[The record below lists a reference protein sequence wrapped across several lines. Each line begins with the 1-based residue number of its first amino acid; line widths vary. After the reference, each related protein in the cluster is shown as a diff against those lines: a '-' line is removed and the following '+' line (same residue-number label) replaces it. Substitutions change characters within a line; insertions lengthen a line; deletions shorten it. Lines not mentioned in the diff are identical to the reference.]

1 MKYESYFKSY
11 LELVEK
17 SLDEMLPPASQHPS
31 AVHEAMRYSV
41 FPAGKRFRPV
51 LTLASCEAAGGSA
64 LDAVIPAISLELIHC
79 YSLVHDDLPALDNDD
94 ERRGQPSCHKKFG
107 EALAIMAG
115 DGLLNH
121 AFYLLSRIQPAGRA
135 IQLLGE
141 ISTAAGTYG
150 MIGGQVAEL
159 TAPAGELSL
168 PMLDFISIHKTGM
181 LIKAS
186 AVSGAIAAGASK
198 DIKSRMLHYGEALG
212 LAFQLIDDCL
222 DRDGYT
228 RLIHETEVRQRVR
241 HLIAHAKREIHPLGK
256 KAEKLLFLADFLLK
270 RLPRGKHV
278 SMDRSN

>member
-1 MKYESYFKSY
+1 MKYESYFKTY
-11 LELVEK
+11 LTAVEQT
-17 SLDEMLPPASQHPS
+17 LDKVLPAANHHPA
-31 AVHEAMRYSV
+31 AVHEAMRYAV

-51 LTLASCEAAGGSA
+51 LTLAACEAAGGKFDDA
-64 LDAVIPAISLELIHC
+64 LIPAVSLELIHC

-107 EALAIMAG
+107 EAMAIMAG

-121 AFYLLSRIQPAGRA
+121 AFHILGRVQPSGRA
-135 IQLLGE
+135 IQLLEE

-159 TAPAGELSL
+159 SAPSSEMSL

-198 DIKSRMLHYGEALG
+198 EIRKRMLHYGEAIG

-228 RLIHETEVRQRVR
+228 RVIQEAEVRGRVR
-241 HLIAHAKREIHPLGK
+241 DLIAHAKREIHPLGK
-256 KAEKLLFLADFLLK
+256 KAEKLLFLADTLLK
-270 RLPRGKHV
+270 RLPKGKHV
-278 SMDRSN
+278 PLDQ